1 MAKIVKLSDLSEEE
15 RKKRLEQTKKEIA
28 ERKELIESQFSFKSK
43 SKTDSGESE
52 TESLPK
58 ASDLK
63 INNNITKSQNSK
75 TRSWA
80 TPTTS
85 SKKSIKE
92 IANSVA
98 EHQEEEEENDKFV
111 NRSGLSTIGSSIG
124 HVAKSTGAG
133 AVTGTAGIVQGLLT
147 DTANQLNKGSEK
159 DVKETSINLGKAL
172 LNLVTPGANI
182 NGIADSVSN
191 MIKNTLPIIADKD
204 KSVLEKGT
212 QLIMNA
218 TSEAKNSN
226 AIGKLINSSLQ
237 TIRKC

>member
-1 MAKIVKLSDLSEEE
+1 MARIVKLSDLSEEE
-15 RKKRLEQTKKEIA
+15 RKKRLAQTKKEVA
-28 ERKELIESQFSFKSK
+28 ERKELIESQISFKSK
-43 SKTDSGESE
+43 SKTNDRESKTE
-52 TESLPK
+52 TLPK

-63 INNNITKSQNSK
+63 VNNNITKSQNSK

-85 SKKSIKE
+85 NKKSLKD

-98 EHQEEEEENDKFV
+98 EHQEEEKEKNKFV
-111 NRSGLSTIGSSIG
+111 NRSGLSAIGSSIG

-159 DVKETSINLGKAL
+159 DVKETSVNLGKAL

-182 NGIADSVSN
+182 NATTDSVSN

-204 KSVLEKGT
+204 KSVLEKGA

-218 TSEAKNSN
+218 TSEAKNTN

>member
-1 MAKIVKLSDLSEEE
+1 MARIVKLSDLSEEE
-15 RKKRLEQTKKEIA
+15 RKKKLAQTKKEVQ
-28 ERKELIESQFSFKSK
+28 ERKKLIESQISFKSK
-43 SKTDSGESE
+43 NKTAEKENKTE
-52 TESLPK
+52 TLPK
-58 ASDLK
+58 ASDIK
-63 INNNITKSQNSK
+63 INSNVSKSTNSK

-80 TPTTS
+80 TPTTTN
-85 SKKSIKE
+85 KKSFKDT
-92 IANSVA
+92 ANSIA
-98 EHQEEEEENDKFV
+98 EHQEEKKEKNKFV
-111 NRSGLSTIGSSIG
+111 NRSGLSSIGSSIG

-159 DVKETSINLGKAL
+159 DIKETSVDLGKAL
-172 LNLVTPGANI
+172 LNLVTPGSNI
-182 NGIADSVSN
+182 NTMTDSVSN

-212 QLIMNA
+212 QLVMNA

-226 AIGKLINSSLQ
+226 VIGKLINSSLQ